1 MAYKIKLSEF
11 DRTFFEL
18 VADATFSNPFSLKR
32 QELDRKIVSLATQ
45 EPADTMAWSKLVP
58 IVVERI
64 EHTISTLERQGK
76 LTPVKIEHFEKGD
89 QELIKHAF
97 LFLIFHKTI
106 VDLDELIRKRERSP
120 EKNMEVPFASK
131 AIRQM
136 TLRGFTLDE
145 AVRYFE
151 LFYQIRRAFY
161 FILQGLVGQS
171 DCMRQ
176 LRMDLWNNIFT
187 HDIRGYERHLWD
199 RMEDFATLL
208 EGPTGCGKGAAA
220 AAIGKSCFIPF
231 DASHGT
237 FQSNFMELFVPANLS
252 LYSSGVLES
261 ELFGHIAG
269 SFTGAV
275 KDYEGLFGQCRP
287 HGTIFL
293 DEIGELSPQIQVK
306 LLKVLE
312 ERTYTPVGSNK
323 TKRFHGRV
331 IAATNR
337 SVAELRKQGVF
348 RDDFYYRLC
357 ADCIVVPSLAQRVQ
371 QNPAELREMVEH
383 FTRQMTNDY
392 NPKLADRVME
402 VIATR
407 LPKDYA
413 WPGNVRELAQC
424 IRRVILKDDYRPD
437 EATRQTRLDKITAG
451 IKKENFSA
459 EQLTTEYC
467 KFLFERHE
475 SYMDVA
481 KIMELNWRTV
491 KGKMIRFVD
500 EKKD

>member
-1 MAYKIKLSEF
+1 MVNKTKLSEF

-32 QELDRKIVSLATQ
+32 QELDRKIVALATQ
-45 EPADTMAWSKLVP
+45 ESVDDMAWSKLVP
-58 IVVERI
+58 LVVERL
-64 EHTISTLERQGK
+64 EHTITTLERQGMPA
-76 LTPVKIEHFEKGD
+76 PVKIEHFEKGD
-89 QELIKHAF
+89 QELMKQAF

-106 VDLDELIRKRERSP
+106 EDLDELIRKRERSP
-120 EKNMEVPFASK
+120 EKNTEVPFASR

-136 TLRGFTLDE
+136 TQRGFTNDE

-187 HDIRGYERHLWD
+187 HDIRDYERHLWN

-231 DASHGT
+231 DAAKNT
-237 FQSNFMELFVPANLS
+237 FESNFMELFVPANLS
-252 LYSSGVLES
+252 LYSTGVLES
-261 ELFGHIAG
+261 ELFGHVQGA
-269 SFTGAV
+269 FTGAV

-293 DEIGELSPQIQVK
+293 DEIGELSTQVQVK

-323 TKRFHGRV
+323 ARRFHGRV

-337 SVAELRKQGVF
+337 PVAELRRQGAF

-357 ADCIVVPSLAQRVQ
+357 ADCIVVPSLALRVE
-371 QNPAELREMVEH
+371 QNPEELREMVEH

-392 NPKLADRVME
+392 NPKLAERVME
-402 VIATR
+402 VIGTR
-407 LPKDYA
+407 LSKNYA

-437 EATRQTRLDKITAG
+437 ETPRRTRLETIMAG
-451 IKKENFSA
+451 IEKESFSEA
-459 EQLTTEYC
+459 QLTSQYC
-467 KFLFERHE
+467 KFLFDRYG
-475 SYMDVA
+475 SYKDVA
-481 KIMELNWRTV
+481 RITGLAWSTA
-491 KGKMIRFVD
+491 KGKTIGD
-500 EKKD
+500 